1 VTSILSSMRSSV
13 SDIFTN
19 IKDGIRTTVSS
30 IADVVTTGFM
40 HAFDYIR
47 NLPSEALRWGSDII
61 HGIANGIR
69 NAIGSV
75 TSAVSSVAS
84 TITSW
89 LHFSRPDVGPL
100 RNYMTWMPDFMH
112 GLADSIKSSKDVVND
127 AMQSLTSE
135 MVLSPSVRS
144 MHESTAAGSL
154 TGSSESISYTYG
166 DVNINI
172 YGAQGQ
178 SVQELAQ
185 EVESRFNRSIGQ
197 RKAVFE

>member
-1 VTSILSSMRSSV
+1 
-13 SDIFTN
+13 
-19 IKDGIRTTVSS
+19 
-30 IADVVTTGFM
+30 M
-40 HAFDYIR
+40 HAFDYVK
-47 NLPSEALRWGSDII
+47 NLPSEALHWGSDII
-61 HGIANGIR
+61 HGIADGIR

-100 RNYMTWMPDFMH
+100 RNYMTWMPDFMN
-112 GLADSIKSSKDVVND
+112 GLAESINSSKDVVTD
-127 AMQSLTSE
+127 AMAALTSE
-135 MVLSPSVRS
+135 MVVSPSLRS
-144 MHESTAAGSL
+144 SHQLTAAGSVS
-154 TGSSESISYTYG
+154 GSSESISYTYG
-166 DVNINI
+166 DVNINV
-172 YGAQGQ
+172 YGAEGQ